1 MKLPIKRPQK
11 KAEKSG
17 PFTKQDFERLVKKA
31 IHPPE
36 QKPDQG

>member
-31 IHPPE
+31 IRRQEP
-36 QKPDQG
+36 KRDQG